1 MTASAL
7 PARAGLARR
16 RQNAVKSVLLHLALT
31 PLAVLFLLPIYMM
44 VVFST
49 HPESAIF
56 ATPAPLWFGRE
67 FLVNLKQ
74 LEDDLA
80 FSRVAVNSLVIS
92 TIYTVI
98 SMLLTSL
105 GGFAFA
111 KYTFRGRAVLFTL
124 ILTTL
129 TIPTFVTIIPQ
140 FVLVARFLHLNNT
153 YWAVVLPTLANTIG
167 IFYMR
172 QSFLNVPDDLLA
184 AARIDGAGEF
194 RLFWQI
200 ALPVVRPSLAALGII
215 LFLGSWNDYLWPL
228 IVLSN
233 KEAYTIPVALGTLV
247 GLTRVSW
254 GGIMVG
260 TTLATIPFLI
270 LFLVLQRY
278 FIAGITSGSVKS

>member
-1 MTASAL
+1 VI
-7 PARAGLARR
+7 ARR
-16 RQNAVKSVLLHLALT
+16 RRTLASIALHLLLT
-31 PLAVLFLLPIYMM
+31 PLAILFLLPIYMM
-44 VVFST
+44 VIFAT
-49 HPESAIF
+49 HPETAIF
-56 ATPAPLWFGRE
+56 SPQVPLWFGGE
-67 FLVNLKQ
+67 FLTNLSQ
-74 LEDDLA
+74 LQADLN
-80 FSRVAVNSLVIS
+80 FSRVSLNSVVIS
-92 TIYTVI
+92 TVYTLA
-98 SMLLTSL
+98 SMLLTSM

-111 KYTFRGRAVLFTL
+111 KYKFRGRAPLFVL

-129 TIPTFVTIIPQ
+129 TIPAFVTIIPQ
-140 FVLVARFLHLNNT
+140 FILVARYLHLNNT

-172 QSFLNVPDDLLA
+172 QAFLNVPDDLLN
-184 AARIDGAGEF
+184 AARIDGASEL

-215 LFLGSWNDYLWPL
+215 LFLASWNDYLWPL

-260 TTLATIPFLI
+260 TTLATLPFLL
-270 LFLVLQRY
+270 LFLFLQRY
-278 FIAGITSGSVKS
+278 FIAGITSGSVKN